1 MEMTVSE
8 WMDETFGPSI
18 VWFVKRLS
26 GNDTLANESH
36 QAGPYIPKEFLFD
49 LFPEIHRPEAVNP
62 DTEVSLAI
70 ESDADYRDIR
80 VVWYNSKVR
89 NAGTRNETRFT
100 RLGGMASTL
109 LDPESTGALTVFA
122 FHLRPD
128 GTAVHISV
136 WVCRNEIEEDL
147 VEEVIGPINP
157 GQWRIWSA
165 TSVTDADE
173 LIQQDCWLCQ
183 EDIPDEWKQ
192 SFPSGAEIVEK
203 AVSMRR
209 GDQLDVDERLTSRR
223 VCEFEI
229 FRSIEEAFELER
241 IKQGYNSIDLFVQH
255 AQTILQRRRSRAGRS
270 LELHLKAIFEEE
282 NLVEDMDFSYQ
293 PETENGNTP
302 DFLFPSLNAYRD
314 NEFNEDRLKML
325 AVKTTCKD
333 RWRQVLNEAQRIRK
347 KHLFTLQEGVSK
359 KQFHQ
364 MQEAGLTLVVPKGIF
379 KAFHKDIRP
388 HLMSL
393 ESFLGDVRLLKL

>member
-1 MEMTVSE
+1 MEITVSE
-8 WMDETFGPSI
+8 WMDETFGPGI

-36 QAGPYIPKEFLFD
+36 QAGPYIPKEFLFG
-49 LFPEIHRPEAVNP
+49 LFPEIHRPEAINP

-128 GTAVHISV
+128 GTAEHISV
-136 WVCRNEIEEDL
+136 WVCRSEIEEDL

-173 LIQQDCWLCQ
+173 LIRQDCWLCQ

-209 GDQLDVDERLTSRR
+209 GDQLDVDERLTTRR

-282 NLVEDMDFSYQ
+282 NLVEDTDFSYQ

-314 NEFNEDRLKML
+314 SQFNEGRLKML

-333 RWRQVLNEAQRIRK
+333 RWRQVLNEAQRINK